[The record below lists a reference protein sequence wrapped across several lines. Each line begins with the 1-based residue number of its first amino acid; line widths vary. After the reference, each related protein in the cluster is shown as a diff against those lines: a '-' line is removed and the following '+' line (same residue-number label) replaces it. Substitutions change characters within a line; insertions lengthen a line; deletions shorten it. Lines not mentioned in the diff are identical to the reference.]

1 LEDTR
6 QAVSGS
12 LVNEARTYQAAG
24 AAGIPAAGGPDAP
37 TAVVLN
43 VTAVHAG
50 ATGGYFTLYPADIPT
65 RPLASDLNFKGT
77 QTVPNLV
84 VVKLAPDGRFTLA
97 SVAPD
102 ATHAVIDVLGY
113 YTG

>member
-1 LEDTR
+1 
-6 QAVSGS
+6 
-12 LVNEARTYQAAG
+12 
-24 AAGIPAAGGPDAP
+24 
-37 TAVVLN
+37 VLN
-43 VTAVHAG
+43 VTAVHA
-50 ATGGYFTLYPADIPT
+50 ATTTGGYFTLYPVDIPT

-77 QTVPNLV
+77 QVVPNLV
-84 VVKLAPDGRFTLA
+84 VVKLSPDGRFALS

>member
-1 LEDTR
+1 M
-6 QAVSGS
+6 
-12 LVNEARTYQAAG
+12 AG

-43 VTAVHAG
+43 VTAVHA
-50 ATGGYFTLYPADIPT
+50 ATTTGGYFTLYPADVTT
-65 RPLASDLNFKGT
+65 RPLASDLNFRGS
-77 QTVPNLV
+77 QVVPNLV
-84 VVKLAPDGRFTLA
+84 VVKLAPDGRFTLSSA
-97 SVAPD
+97 APD